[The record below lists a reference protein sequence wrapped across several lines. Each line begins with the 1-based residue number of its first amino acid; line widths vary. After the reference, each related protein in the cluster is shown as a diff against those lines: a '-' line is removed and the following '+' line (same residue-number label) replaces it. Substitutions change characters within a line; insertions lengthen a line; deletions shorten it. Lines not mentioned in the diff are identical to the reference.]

1 MVRGF
6 NQCISIGQFNIRGFG
21 RILSGKDSAKESLAG
36 PLAIAQMAGDI
47 ADRNIWDLLHFMA
60 YLSVVLAFI
69 NILPIPALDGGHL
82 IIILIEGIVANRC
95 RSKQNHGSTGRDGIL
110 LTFIVF
116 VFTTTSHAGSPVNLR
131 RNTCRETVKSII
143 RESFGIIRVFAY

>member
-6 NQCISIGQFNIRGFG
+6 NQCISIGQLNIRGFG

-47 ADRNIWDLLHFMA
+47 ADRNIWDLLPFMA

-82 IIILIEGIVANRC
+82 IIILIEGIRRKPLPLKAKIMVQQVGMA
-95 RSKQNHGSTGRDGIL
+95 IL

-116 VFTTTSHAGSPVNLR
+116 VFYNDIARWIAS
-131 RNTCRETVKSII
+131 
-143 RESFGIIRVFAY
+143 